1 MTSSKLEK
9 LFKRKILTIIA
20 TKYYLTP
27 LLIEC
32 ISACIILFL
41 THFFSSLFFRKR
53 ESPHLHILMN
63 ILRDMKD
70 MIHWK
75 HFQINF
81 NDWSFIEHI
90 TVTQTMI
97 MGIMTIGLVL
107 HIQPFPCQKCQM
119 TNAKIW
125 LMFKQYSLSTMIIA
139 KKIENQVPNSE
150 FNFYA

>member
-1 MTSSKLEK
+1 M
-9 LFKRKILTIIA
+9 LTIIA

-32 ISACIILFL
+32 IFACIILLLTQFFL
-41 THFFSSLFFRKR
+41 VFFFRKR

-90 TVTQTMI
+90 TVTKTMI
-97 MGIMTIGLVL
+97 MRIMTIGSGL
-107 HIQPFPCQKCQM
+107 HIQLFQLESVLRYFDQVGHR
-119 TNAKIW
+119 TT
-125 LMFKQYSLSTMIIA
+125 YSKVPIIRTGP
-139 KKIENQVPNSE
+139 IIRTVLIFLGTLQL
-150 FNFYA
+150 